1 MKILALS
8 DIHGDKRFMQQMAI
22 KGKAAAVD
30 LVILA
35 GDLADDNGN
44 LDGLVGPLK
53 AQGLDVAIIP
63 GNHEGLAKTNFL
75 TKKYDAKSLHGY
87 VIQKGDVG
95 IFGCGYADVGIHQ
108 LSEAEFFN
116 TLKQAH
122 DQIKDVKHKIMVS
135 HVQPSESIIGLGM
148 FPGSTGVRKA
158 VELFQPAIHVCG
170 HIHETHGMEELIG
183 KTRVLNVGKTGTLIE
198 VNDDGKHIVSRL

>member
-8 DIHGDKRFMQQMAI
+8 DIHGDQRFMQTMAQ
-22 KGKAAAVD
+22 KGKAANVD

-35 GDLADDNGN
+35 GDLADDHGN
-44 LDGLVGPLK
+44 IDGLVGPLK
-53 AQGLDVAIIP
+53 AEGLDVAVLP

-75 TKKYDAKSLHGY
+75 VKKYDAKSLHGY

-122 DQIKDVKHKIMVS
+122 EQVKDVKTKIMVS
-135 HVQPSESIIGLGM
+135 HVQPSDSIIGLGV
-148 FPGSTGVRKA
+148 FPGSTGVRRA
-158 VELFQPAIHVCG
+158 VEQFQPQIHICG
-170 HIHETHGMEELIG
+170 HIHETHGMQEQIG
-183 KTRVLNVGKTGTLIE
+183 KTKVLNVGKTGTIIE
-198 VNDDGKHIVSRL
+198 VNEDGTQTVSRL